1 VKPAAE
7 LTRTKAMSARA
18 PRLVLDLCVLVGF
31 CAFFFFFGLSSV
43 GLAGADEPRYAQI
56 AREMLARHDWVTPVL
71 RGHPWLEKPV
81 LYYWQAMLSYSVFG
95 ASDWV
100 ARLPSAVDATVLVA
114 VVYWFVRRFYRGM
127 ELDASLITASTA
139 FIVGFGHAAST
150 DMPLSASFAIA
161 MLAWTAWRSGAAGS
175 SARATASDLS
185 GYKLELAVFYIF
197 LGVATLAKGP
207 VAPLLAA
214 LIVGIFC
221 ALRREPGTIR
231 RTLWWPGLLLYLA
244 IAAPWYALVQ
254 WRTGNFFR
262 VFILEHNFERFS
274 TTVYRHTAP
283 FWYFVPIT
291 LLALLPWTVLAVAGV
306 VRGIR
311 HLRAPRTQATDLALI
326 LVIWGILP
334 VIFFSF
340 SGSKLP
346 GYILPALPPFAIL
359 AALWLRD
366 MQAADRGLSRFLVWL
381 HGLLAGAMLSLVLI
395 SPYLVLRLHPPG
407 SAVAVSAGAGL
418 AVLCAILLVVRFL
431 GLRALRLITLL
442 PVIIGLGFILRL
454 AAPVLDVKF
463 SARPVAREL
472 HVLRPAK
479 VPVAIFEVDRELEYG
494 LDFYLNEPV
503 ARYERGE
510 VLHGDH
516 LLVSRS
522 GARDTLQ
529 ERLPQLRFMPLSK
542 FSGRDL
548 EFYWVTPK

>member
-1 VKPAAE
+1 
-7 LTRTKAMSARA
+7 
-18 PRLVLDLCVLVGF
+18 VLELCVLAGF

-56 AREMLARHDWVTPVL
+56 AREMLARHDWITPVL

-81 LYYWQAMLSYSVFG
+81 LYYWQAMLSFG
-95 ASDWV
+95 IFGVCDWA
-100 ARLPSAVDATVLVA
+100 ARLPASVDATALVA
-114 VVYWFVRRFYRGM
+114 AVYWFVRRFCPGM
-127 ELDASLITASTA
+127 ELDASLITASSA

-150 DMPLSASFAIA
+150 DMPLSASFTIA
-161 MLAWTAWRSGAAGS
+161 MLAWTAWRFGAAGS
-175 SARATASDLS
+175 AARGTASDLS
-185 GYKLELAVFYIF
+185 GYKLELSVFYMF

-214 LIVGIFC
+214 LIIGGFC
-221 ALRREPGTIR
+221 AVRREPGTMR
-231 RTLWWPGLLLYLA
+231 HTLWWPGVLLYLA
-244 IAAPWYALVQ
+244 IGAPWYALVQ
-254 WRTGNFFR
+254 WRTGNFFH
-262 VFILEHNFERFS
+262 VFILEHNFARFS
-274 TTVYRHTAP
+274 TTVYHHPAP
-283 FWYFVPIT
+283 IWYFVPIT
-291 LLALLPWTVLAVAGV
+291 LLALMPWTVLAVAGV
-306 VRGIR
+306 VRGVR
-311 HLRAPRTQATDLALI
+311 RLRVPRTQAADLALI
-326 LVIWGILP
+326 LAIWGILP

-359 AALWLRD
+359 AALWLGD
-366 MQAADRGLSRFLVWL
+366 KQAADGEPSRFLVWL
-381 HGLLAGAMLSLVLI
+381 HGLVAAAMLSLILL
-395 SPYLVLRLHPPG
+395 SPYLVLRLHPP
-407 SAVAVSAGAGL
+407 APAIAVSTGAGI
-418 AVLCAILLVVRFL
+418 AVFCAILLVVRSL

-442 PVIIGLGFILRL
+442 PVIVGLAFILRL
-454 AAPVLDVKF
+454 AAPVLDVEF

-479 VPVAIFEVDRELEYG
+479 APVAIFETDREIEYG

-510 VLHGDH
+510 VLQGDH

-522 GARDTLQ
+522 GAREVLQ
-529 ERLPQLRFMPLSK
+529 ERLPQLRFTRLGK